1 MIGETTHSLYT
12 TNDRGVNEVTLR
24 EIPHPYWFMGPLDL
38 FIELPQ
44 LTRRGSN
51 DLHNG
56 RAQRTASLA
65 RNSRKY
71 ICQELLPLRFAQLNI
86 SGLSK
91 RIIRDLPL
99 NGLIHTQSLDVAR
112 AAHASLAWWPQR
124 DLNPCSNHAPVF
136 AIVSTML
143 DESAR

>member
-1 MIGETTHSLYT
+1 
-12 TNDRGVNEVTLR
+12 
-24 EIPHPYWFMGPLDL
+24 MGPLDL

-56 RAQRTASLA
+56 RAQRPA
-65 RNSRKY
+65 RLVRNKRKY
-71 ICQELLPLRFAQLNI
+71 LYQELLPWRLAQFNI

-91 RIIRDLPL
+91 RIIRDLSL

-112 AAHASLAWWPQR
+112 ARHMRAWRGGP
-124 DLNPCSNHAPVF
+124 NG
-136 AIVSTML
+136 I
-143 DESAR
+143 